1 MHPSGLLWKSGSLVK
16 FPSEVLVDRSQ
27 KETVVDEIR
36 EIFNNA
42 AAGVLVDYRGLEANK
57 IVELRQ
63 QLRNSASTMK
73 VLKNTLA
80 RIASEGTPF
89 GVLEKEFVETCALVY
104 SPSDPVGQAKILTEF
119 AKTNP
124 QLVIKAGVLSDANR
138 AAMLNAGEVEALAKL
153 PSREELIV
161 KVLFVLQAP
170 STQFVRTLN
179 EVPAKFVRT
188 LAAVAESKSA
198 A

>member
-1 MHPSGLLWKSGSLVK
+1 MK

-63 QLRNSASTMK
+63 QLRNSASTLK

-80 RIASEGTPF
+80 RIASE
-89 GVLEKEFVETCALVY
+89 
-104 SPSDPVGQAKILTEF
+104 
-119 AKTNP
+119 
-124 QLVIKAGVLSDANR
+124 LS
-138 AAMLNAGEVEALAKL
+138 
-153 PSREELIV
+153 LIHI
-161 KVLFVLQAP
+161 
-170 STQFVRTLN
+170 
-179 EVPAKFVRT
+179 
-188 LAAVAESKSA
+188 
-198 A
+198 

>member
-63 QLRNSASTMK
+63 QLRNSA
-73 VLKNTLA
+73 
-80 RIASEGTPF
+80 
-89 GVLEKEFVETCALVY
+89 
-104 SPSDPVGQAKILTEF
+104 
-119 AKTNP
+119 
-124 QLVIKAGVLSDANR
+124 
-138 AAMLNAGEVEALAKL
+138 
-153 PSREELIV
+153 
-161 KVLFVLQAP
+161 
-170 STQFVRTLN
+170 
-179 EVPAKFVRT
+179 
-188 LAAVAESKSA
+188 
-198 A
+198 

>member
-1 MHPSGLLWKSGSLVK
+1 M
-16 FPSEVLVDRSQ
+16 DRSQ

-89 GVLEKEFVETCALVY
+89 GVLEKEFVETCAFVY
-104 SPSDPVGQAKILTEF
+104 SPSDPVGQAKILTDF

-124 QLVIKAGVLSDANR
+124 
-138 AAMLNAGEVEALAKL
+138 
-153 PSREELIV
+153 
-161 KVLFVLQAP
+161 
-170 STQFVRTLN
+170 
-179 EVPAKFVRT
+179 
-188 LAAVAESKSA
+188 
-198 A
+198 

>member
-1 MHPSGLLWKSGSLVK
+1 M
-16 FPSEVLVDRSQ
+16 DRSQ
-27 KETVVDEIR
+27 KETVVGEIR
-36 EIFNNA
+36 EIFSCA
-42 AAGVLVDYRGLEANK
+42 TAGVLVDYRGLEANK

-80 RIASEGTPF
+80 RLAAEGTPF
-89 GVLEKEFVETCALVY
+89 AVLQQEFVDTRALVY
-104 SPSDPVGQAKILTEF
+104 SETDPVGQAKILTEF

-124 QLVIKAGVLSDANR
+124 QLVIKAGVLADPNR
-138 AAMLNAGEVEALAKL
+138 TSLLNAGEVEALAKL

-161 KVLFVLQAP
+161 KILFLMQAP
-170 STQFVRTLN
+170 ATQFVRTLN
-179 EVPAKFVRT
+179 EVPAKFVRA
-188 LAAVAESKSA
+188 LAAIAESKSA

>member
-1 MHPSGLLWKSGSLVK
+1 M
-16 FPSEVLVDRSQ
+16 
-27 KETVVDEIR
+27 DEIR

-89 GVLEKEFVETCALVY
+89 GVLEKGVCRDLR
-104 SPSDPVGQAKILTEF
+104 L
-119 AKTNP
+119 
-124 QLVIKAGVLSDANR
+124 GVLAIRPCGSGKDSHGIR
-138 AAMLNAGEVEALAKL
+138 QDQ
-153 PSREELIV
+153 PSVGNQGGCAIQRQSC
-161 KVLFVLQAP
+161 F
-170 STQFVRTLN
+170 S
-179 EVPAKFVRT
+179 
-188 LAAVAESKSA
+188 AECRRG
-198 A
+198 